1 MNDDV
6 GFGGAVPPFIGGLLR
21 AFRSRRSTAVADE
34 EFQLR
39 GSARDRIPNNA
50 QLAGLIQNGLL
61 VLPPRYFIGFFLDM
75 VI

>member
-1 MNDDV
+1 V
-6 GFGGAVPPFIGGLLR
+6 TFRPRR
-21 AFRSRRSTAVADE
+21 ASAVADE

-50 QLAGLIQNGLL
+50 QLAGLIQDGMLI
-61 VLPPRYFIGFFLDM
+61 LPPRYFVGFFLDM